1 MSQPPSRE
9 YNIDSLSHDGR
20 GIARH
25 AGKVCFIAGALPGER
40 VKAHIQQQKSSH
52 DQAILVS
59 VEEPSSERVSP
70 PCPYVEQCGG
80 CQLQHLSHQGQLAYK
95 QASLLDMLQRQAGL
109 SPARLLAP
117 IVSQPFAYRRRA
129 RLSVYTPN
137 KGRPLVGFREASGH
151 KITPIDNCMVLVS
164 ALQAL
169 PVACQTMV
177 ARFANPKIIGHIE
190 LSLVENDGVEVP
202 LIHLR
207 TTEYPSPEDFQW
219 LRQFATEHACRVS
232 VHYGNDG
239 YEALDNNEQHISIAG
254 GSITMDYR
262 GGDFMQ
268 ANQGVNEAM
277 VARVVEWMKD
287 VEGDILD
294 AFCGLGNFSL
304 ALAKHGHRVV
314 GVEGDVA
321 MVQRAQANAE
331 KAGFEAEFLCR
342 DLFGDNKQLARRK
355 FAAVVLD
362 PPRDGAFALVSELV
376 KKKIDRIGYVS
387 CNPATMA
394 RDAAVLAKAGYRL
407 VEAGIADMFPQTG
420 HIEAMALFEFA
431 GKRKK

>member
-52 DQAILVS
+52 DQAVLVS
-59 VEEPSSERVSP
+59 VEEASSERVNP

-80 CQLQHLSHQGQLAYK
+80 CQLQHLAHPGQLAYK
-95 QASLLDMLQRQAGL
+95 QDSLLDMLQRQAGL
-109 SPARLLAP
+109 SPERVLEP
-117 IVSQPFAYRRRA
+117 IASQPFGYRRRA

-151 KITPIDNCMVLVS
+151 KITPIDNCMVLVP

-169 PVACQTMV
+169 PEACQTLV

-190 LSLVENDGVEVP
+190 LSLVESDGVEMP
-202 LIHLR
+202 LVHLR
-207 TTEYPSPEDFQW
+207 TTEYPTPEDFQW
-219 LRQFATEHACRVS
+219 LRQFAAEHACRIS
-232 VHYGNDG
+232 VQFGDDG
-239 YEALDNNEQHISIAG
+239 YEALDERAQNISIAG
-254 GSITMDYR
+254 GAIAMAYR

-268 ANQGVNEAM
+268 ANQTVNEAM
-277 VARVVEWMKD
+277 VARVVAWMAD
-287 VEGDILD
+287 VEGEILD

-304 ALAKHGHRVV
+304 ALAQQGHRVV
-314 GVEGDVA
+314 GVEGDIA

-331 KAGFEAEFLCR
+331 HAGLDAEFLCR

-394 RDAAVLAKAGYRL
+394 RDAAVLASAGYRL